1 MSETKK
7 DIIIPST
14 DDIIAINQKLG
25 GTVLNKGMIDFII
38 AKIEAKVPKKDYKR
52 QIATIAAIFW
62 FEIIQGH
69 PFVDGNKR
77 TATETMKL
85 FLKKNGFRIS
95 YEKLGSPIKRGGY
108 MHPPLSIFLIV
119 YPALDRILIISCSVI
134 LIGEE
139 VRSNLTDFDFV
150 FPFS

>member
-1 MSETKK
+1 MTEAKK

-14 DDIIAINQKLG
+14 DDIITINRKLG

-38 AKIEAKVPKKDYKR
+38 AKIEAKVTKKDYKR

-62 FEIIQGH
+62 FEVIQGH

-85 FLKKNGFRIS
+85 FLKKNGFKLNTPISGLVYISLKIANNEIS
-95 YEKLGSPIKRGGY
+95 YSELINWINKRLKNGNIY
-108 MHPPLSIFLIV
+108 
-119 YPALDRILIISCSVI
+119 
-134 LIGEE
+134 
-139 VRSNLTDFDFV
+139 
-150 FPFS
+150 

>member
-1 MSETKK
+1 MVGNKMTETKK

-25 GTVLNKGMIDFII
+25 GSVLNRGMIDFII

-69 PFVDGNKR
+69 PFVDANKR
-77 TATETMKL
+77 TANETMKL
-85 FLKKNGFRIS
+85 FIKRNAFKLNTPLSGLVYISLKIANNEIS
-95 YEKLGSPIKRGGY
+95 YSELINWIQKRLENGNIY
-108 MHPPLSIFLIV
+108 
-119 YPALDRILIISCSVI
+119 
-134 LIGEE
+134 
-139 VRSNLTDFDFV
+139 
-150 FPFS
+150 

>member
-1 MSETKK
+1 MTEAKK

-14 DDIIAINQKLG
+14 DDIITINQKLG

-38 AKIEAKVPKKDYKR
+38 AKIEAKVTKKDYKR

-62 FEIIQGH
+62 FEVIQGH

-85 FLKKNGFRIS
+85 FLKKNGFKLNTPISGVVYISLKIANNEIS
-95 YEKLGSPIKRGGY
+95 YSELINWINKRLKNGNIY
-108 MHPPLSIFLIV
+108 
-119 YPALDRILIISCSVI
+119 
-134 LIGEE
+134 
-139 VRSNLTDFDFV
+139 
-150 FPFS
+150 

>member
-1 MSETKK
+1 MPETNK

-14 DDIIAINQKLG
+14 DDITAINQKLG

-38 AKIEAKVPKKDYKR
+38 ARIEAKVPKKDYKR

-85 FLKKNGFRIS
+85 FLKKNGFKLNTPISGLVYISLKIANNEIS
-95 YEKLGSPIKRGGY
+95 YSELINWINKRLENGN
-108 MHPPLSIFLIV
+108 V
-119 YPALDRILIISCSVI
+119 Y
-134 LIGEE
+134 
-139 VRSNLTDFDFV
+139 
-150 FPFS
+150 

>member
-1 MSETKK
+1 MVETEK

-14 DDIIAINQKLG
+14 DDIITINQKLG
-25 GTVLNKGMIDFII
+25 GSVLNIGTIEFII

-77 TATETMKL
+77 TATEIMRL
-85 FLKKNGFRIS
+85 FLKKNGFKLNTPLAGFVYISLKIANNEIS
-95 YEKLGSPIKRGGY
+95 YSELINWIYRRLENGNFYQVSTEKR
-108 MHPPLSIFLIV
+108 
-119 YPALDRILIISCSVI
+119 
-134 LIGEE
+134 
-139 VRSNLTDFDFV
+139 
-150 FPFS
+150 

>member
-1 MSETKK
+1 MPETKK

-25 GTVLNKGMIDFII
+25 GKVLNKGIIDFII
-38 AKIEAKVPKKDYKR
+38 AKIESKVPKKDYKR
-52 QIATIAAIFW
+52 QIATIAAVFW

-85 FLKKNGFRIS
+85 FLKKNGFKLNTPIS
-95 YEKLGSPIKRGGY
+95 GLVYISLKIANNEVSYSELINWIQKRLENGNIY
-108 MHPPLSIFLIV
+108 
-119 YPALDRILIISCSVI
+119 
-134 LIGEE
+134 
-139 VRSNLTDFDFV
+139 
-150 FPFS
+150 

>member
-1 MSETKK
+1 MPETNK

-14 DDIIAINQKLG
+14 DDITAINQKLG
-25 GTVLNKGMIDFII
+25 GIVLNKGMIDFII
-38 AKIEAKVPKKDYKR
+38 ARIEAKVPKKDYKR

-85 FLKKNGFRIS
+85 FVKKNGFKLNTPISGLVYISLKIANNEIS
-95 YEKLGSPIKRGGY
+95 YPELINWINGKLENG
-108 MHPPLSIFLIV
+108 
-119 YPALDRILIISCSVI
+119 
-134 LIGEE
+134 
-139 VRSNLTDFDFV
+139 NLY
-150 FPFS
+150 

>member
-1 MSETKK
+1 MTEAKK

-14 DDIIAINQKLG
+14 DDSIAINQKLG
-25 GTVLNKGMIDFII
+25 CTVLNKGIIDFII
-38 AKIEAKVPKKDYKR
+38 AKIEAKVTKKDSRR

-85 FLKKNGFRIS
+85 FLKKNGFKLNTPIS
-95 YEKLGSPIKRGGY
+95 GLVYISLKIANNEILYSE
-108 MHPPLSIFLIV
+108 LINWIHSRLENGNV
-119 YPALDRILIISCSVI
+119 Y
-134 LIGEE
+134 
-139 VRSNLTDFDFV
+139 
-150 FPFS
+150 

>member
-1 MSETKK
+1 MTEAKK

-14 DDIIAINQKLG
+14 DDSIAINQKLG
-25 GTVLNKGMIDFII
+25 GTVLNKGIIDFII
-38 AKIEAKVPKKDYKR
+38 AKIEAKVTKRDSKR

-85 FLKKNGFRIS
+85 FLKKNGYKLNTPISGLVYISLKIANNEIS
-95 YEKLGSPIKRGGY
+95 YSE
-108 MHPPLSIFLIV
+108 LINWIHSRLENGNI
-119 YPALDRILIISCSVI
+119 Y
-134 LIGEE
+134 
-139 VRSNLTDFDFV
+139 
-150 FPFS
+150 